1 MRMLSRFLLLL
12 IVCNVYS
19 QKQDF
24 IPVPVKPIRSYQIK
38 INNINGTNF
47 YLYNDIEHIPLTG
60 KYEISLF
67 FLDKSKKDSLINDN
81 GKMRKTLQYDTKYS
95 NYSRLNVYLIG
106 EFVKGYKNGL
116 WKTLYKNKLVK
127 TINYR
132 NGLVIGRYRVYNT
145 KGAILY
151 KTTFG
156 SKGNGTFKDYYYK
169 TGVLKQEGNY
179 KNGKKEGEWCDYNEL
194 GEITK
199 ITVYNKGM
207 PQE

>member
-1 MRMLSRFLLLL
+1 M
-12 IVCNVYS
+12 
-19 QKQDF
+19 
-24 IPVPVKPIRSYQIK
+24 
-38 INNINGTNF
+38 T
-47 YLYNDIEHIPLTG
+47 
-60 KYEISLF
+60 
-67 FLDKSKKDSLINDN
+67 
-81 GKMRKTLQYDTKYS
+81 MRKFLIIIYLFILSSGYGQVKKFSPPKPTPMTFSHLLNFNIDTKG
-95 NYSRLNVYLIG
+95 RLKYYRISDNSVIHGEYIIYKTEKKIKTDLIG
-106 EFVKGYKNGL
+106 EIYHTGIVFKGTFNKGYKNGL